1 MCEVVSLGLR
11 NLSHCHL
18 QFGVLNHVLSKKL
31 NVLPLYLGHLA
42 VFSNKLDAADKVQ
55 SIDSDYVSHPF
66 RNLYS
71 EMNVNIHE
79 LL

>member
-1 MCEVVSLGLR
+1 MACVIQVLWGKVAKAFGLGR
-11 NLSHCHL
+11 
-18 QFGVLNHVLSKKL
+18 
-31 NVLPLYLGHLA
+31 LA

-55 SIDSDYVSHPF
+55 SIDSDYITHPF
-66 RNLYS
+66 RNPSL

>member
-1 MCEVVSLGLR
+1 MAKAFGLGR
-11 NLSHCHL
+11 
-18 QFGVLNHVLSKKL
+18 
-31 NVLPLYLGHLA
+31 LA

-55 SIDSDYVSHPF
+55 SIDSDCITHPF
-66 RNLYS
+66 RNPSS

>member
-1 MCEVVSLGLR
+1 MAKAFAG
-11 NLSHCHL
+11 
-18 QFGVLNHVLSKKL
+18 FG
-31 NVLPLYLGHLA
+31 LGHLA

-55 SIDSDYVSHPF
+55 PIDSDYITHPF
-66 RNLYS
+66 RNLSS

>member
-1 MCEVVSLGLR
+1 MPSPAYMYGMCNPGALGR
-11 NLSHCHL
+11 
-18 QFGVLNHVLSKKL
+18 
-31 NVLPLYLGHLA
+31 LA

-55 SIDSDYVSHPF
+55 SIDSDCITHPF
-66 RNLYS
+66 RNPSS

>member
-1 MCEVVSLGLR
+1 MAKA
-11 NLSHCHL
+11 
-18 QFGVLNHVLSKKL
+18 FGVGCLT
-31 NVLPLYLGHLA
+31 

-55 SIDSDYVSHPF
+55 SIDNDYITHPF
-66 RNLYS
+66 RNPSS